1 MTIIQ
6 ERLAQLETLELL
18 KGSHYDNNGKC
29 ALEAVAWLVGEKHS
43 DHPACVSPVLGAFCR
58 SWNDSL
64 DDVNRQK
71 LKPYLVRLI
80 GTAGDAARDQRRSWM
95 AMDWLARVCGPVFM
109 DLTPSLRGHASAL
122 RALPE
127 MVDGETLAAGDAV
140 RAAAGDA
147 ARDAAWG
154 AAWGAAGAAARDAAR
169 VVARDAAWDAAWAAV
184 RAATRAATWDAVRDA
199 AGDAAGAARRIVD
212 PVVAQLQKSA
222 FDLLDR
228 MINV

>member
-18 KGSHYDNNGKC
+18 KGSHYDDNGKC

-169 VVARDAAWDAAWAAV
+169 VVARDVA
-184 RAATRAATWDAVRDA
+184 RDA
-199 AGDAAGAARRIVD
+199 ARAARRIVD

>member
-18 KGSHYDNNGKC
+18 KGSHDDDNGKC

-127 MVDGETLAAGDAV
+127 MVDGETLAA
-140 RAAAGDA
+140 RDA
-147 ARDAAWG
+147 ARVAAWAAVRDAAWG
-154 AAWGAAGAAARDAAR
+154 AAWGAAGAAARAAAGAA
-169 VVARDAAWDAAWAAV
+169 ARDAARAAAWDAQTKELERRARKLLGV
-184 RAATRAATWDAVRDA
+184 RR
-199 AGDAAGAARRIVD
+199 
-212 PVVAQLQKSA
+212 
-222 FDLLDR
+222 
-228 MINV
+228 

>member
-18 KGSHYDNNGKC
+18 KGSHHDDNGKC

-169 VVARDAAWDAAWAAV
+169 VVARDVA
-184 RAATRAATWDAVRDA
+184 RDA
-199 AGDAAGAARRIVD
+199 ARAARRIVD

>member
-18 KGSHYDNNGKC
+18 KGSHYDDNGKC

-127 MVDGETLAAGDAV
+127 MVDGETLAAGAAV

-154 AAWGAAGAAARDAAR
+154 AAWGAAGAAARDVAR
-169 VVARDAAWDAAWAAV
+169 V
-184 RAATRAATWDAVRDA
+184 ATRAATWDVARDAAWAA
-199 AGDAAGAARRIVD
+199 AGDAAWAAAGAAAGAAQAVHVRKRLAAD
-212 PVVAQLQKSA
+212 RAPVKTRAQAIPVAS
-222 FDLLDR
+222 
-228 MINV
+228 

>member
-18 KGSHYDNNGKC
+18 KGSHHDDNGKC

-122 RALPE
+122 RALPD
-127 MVDGETLAAGDAV
+127 MVDGETLAAGAAV

-147 ARDAAWG
+147 ARAAELM
-154 AAWGAAGAAARDAAR
+154 AAIAVCDGLNVDQKHVDHIKARWRVWQKGYALLCDVNGVLYVYAAE
-169 VVARDAAWDAAWAAV
+169 
-184 RAATRAATWDAVRDA
+184 
-199 AGDAAGAARRIVD
+199 AG
-212 PVVAQLQKSA
+212 K
-222 FDLLDR
+222 
-228 MINV
+228 

>member
-127 MVDGETLAAGDAV
+127 MVDGETLAAGAAV

-147 ARDAAWG
+147 ARAAAWG
-154 AAWGAAGAAARDAAR
+154 AAWGAAGDAAR
-169 VVARDAAWDAAWAAV
+169 
-184 RAATRAATWDAVRDA
+184 
-199 AGDAAGAARRIVD
+199 AARRIVD